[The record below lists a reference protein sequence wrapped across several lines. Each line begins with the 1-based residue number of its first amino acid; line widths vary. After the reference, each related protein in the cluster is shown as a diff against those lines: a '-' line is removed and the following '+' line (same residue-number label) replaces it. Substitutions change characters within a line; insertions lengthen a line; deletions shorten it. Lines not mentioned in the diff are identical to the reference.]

1 MKEPL
6 IMVTND
12 DGVKSPGL
20 LAAAEAAAPYGRLL
34 IVAPDKQQTGMARA
48 FPRTEE
54 SGRIE
59 EVEISLNGRK
69 HTAYAVHGSP
79 ALAVAHGVVEL
90 SERKPDLCIS
100 GINYGE
106 NLGTTITC
114 SGTLGAVFEANS
126 YGIPGI
132 AVSVAMEYGKHR
144 SEDFEAVDWKPA
156 KMILR
161 KFVED
166 VLTQG
171 MPGKT
176 DIWNINVPADVK
188 DPVSYR
194 ITTQSKQNYFY
205 FVKPEKR
212 EFSKP
217 YRLKSVQYVDVGSLE
232 KDSDIYTVYVE
243 HKISVTPLSMDLS
256 VKELQYTG

>member
-1 MKEPL
+1 MKKPL
-6 IMVTND
+6 IMITND
-12 DGVKSPGL
+12 DGIKSPGL
-20 LAAAEAAAPYGRLL
+20 LAAAKAAEPYGDLL
-34 IVAPDKQQTGMARA
+34 IVAPNRQQTGMARA

-54 SGRIE
+54 TGRIE
-59 EVEISLNGRK
+59 KVEMCLGTRK

-114 SGTLGAVFEANS
+114 SGTLGAAFEANS

-132 AVSVAMEYGKHR
+132 AVSMAMEYGKYR
-144 SEDFEAVDWKPA
+144 SEEFDEVDWEPA

-161 KFVED
+161 KFIED
-166 VLTQG
+166 VLVQG
-171 MPGKT
+171 MPEKT
-176 DIWNINVPADVK
+176 DIWNINVPADLK
-188 DPVSYR
+188 GPIAYR
-194 ITTQSKQNYFY
+194 ITTQSKQNNYY

-212 EFSKP
+212 ELDKP
-217 YRLKSVQYVDVGSLE
+217 YRLKSVQYVDMKSLE

-243 HKISVTPLSMDLS
+243 NKISVTPLSLDMS
-256 VKELQYTG
+256 VHMAVAK